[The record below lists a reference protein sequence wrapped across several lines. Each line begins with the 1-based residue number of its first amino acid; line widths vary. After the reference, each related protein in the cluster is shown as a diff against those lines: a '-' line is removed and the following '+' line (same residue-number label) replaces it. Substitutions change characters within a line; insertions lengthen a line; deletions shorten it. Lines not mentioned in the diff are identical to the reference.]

1 MVGVDTQ
8 VFHGFL
14 RCGAVGAITGIGNC
28 LPKEV
33 LHLVALCQRA
43 VQGDADAKR
52 FAKELDEALM
62 VLSTFDEGPDL
73 VLYYKYLLTLL
84 GDNDFEFHLNESDA
98 LTDSQR
104 SYAQSQLSQFQAW
117 WQDWPGRS
125 FDGLLLV

>member
-1 MVGVDTQ
+1 MFV
-8 VFHGFL
+8 HL
-14 RCGAVGAITGIGNC
+14 RVLTCCGAVGAITGIGNC

-104 SYAQSQLSQFQAW
+104 SYAQSQLSQFQAL